1 MLCYELFTAVFT
13 GVEGEREGKWSWMRS
28 KTKGNLILKIH
39 QWICADIMQI
49 QWVFC
54 ESVNE
59 CRILI
64 TADFPLHF
72 QPYQI
77 QLKLLKLTP
86 KVHTVCQKNVWYFF

>member
-1 MLCYELFTAVFT
+1 
-13 GVEGEREGKWSWMRS
+13 
-28 KTKGNLILKIH
+28 
-39 QWICADIMQI
+39 MQI

-59 CRILI
+59 CHILI
-64 TADFPLHF
+64 TADFPLHL

-86 KVHTVCQKNVWYFF
+86 EVHNSLSEKCVKFVFKISCPNYSWKHSI